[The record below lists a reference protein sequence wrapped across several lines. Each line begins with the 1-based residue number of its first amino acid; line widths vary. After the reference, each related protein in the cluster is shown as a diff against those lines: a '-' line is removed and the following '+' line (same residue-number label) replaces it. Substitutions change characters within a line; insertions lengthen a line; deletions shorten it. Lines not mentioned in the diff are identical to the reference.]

1 MHGLAGLQLKFTG
14 AGDDQFMGI
23 GIVQT
28 GGLGWTPIAVGA
40 TTFRLLSSL
49 HGFVYGPSALARVLT
64 DDACITHLGRGVG
77 FDEFARMTL
86 IRDPARGYIQG
97 DKITIQTV
105 MRVAK
110 LRYPR
115 LRSA

>member
-40 TTFRLLSSL
+40 TT
-49 HGFVYGPSALARVLT
+49 
-64 DDACITHLGRGVG
+64 
-77 FDEFARMTL
+77 
-86 IRDPARGYIQG
+86 
-97 DKITIQTV
+97 
-105 MRVAK
+105 
-110 LRYPR
+110 
-115 LRSA
+115 